1 MDLSLKG
8 GCSSIFT
15 YGQTGSGKTFTVQGI
30 QQKLAEDIFKGDTAA
45 NYKIMVSFFQLV
57 GNVST
62 DLLDNKKQFMIGEDH
77 LGRVQYKDLTE
88 KEVTSGA

>member
-8 GCSSIFT
+8 GCSSIFA
-15 YGQTGSGKTFTVQGI
+15 YGQTGSGKTFTIQGM
-30 QQKLAEDIFKGDTAA
+30 QQKLAKDLFKGDIAT
-45 NYKIMVSFFQLV
+45 NFTIMVSFFQLV

-62 DLLDNKKQFMIGEDH
+62 DLLDNKKPFMIGEDH

-88 KEVTSGA
+88 IEITSGA